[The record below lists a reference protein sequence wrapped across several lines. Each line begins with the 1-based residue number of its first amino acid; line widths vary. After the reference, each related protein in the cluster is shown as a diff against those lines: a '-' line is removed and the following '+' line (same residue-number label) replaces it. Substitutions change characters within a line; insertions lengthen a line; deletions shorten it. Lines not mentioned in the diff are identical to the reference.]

1 VLAIVD
7 NVDLEIRQGVGVKLS
22 IGCST
27 EADDIEIRRYTEMW
41 VEADAIVA
49 QVSVAV
55 AAVAAAAAAAAV
67 AAVALLLLLLLLLL
81 S

>member
-1 VLAIVD
+1 M
-7 NVDLEIRQGVGVKLS
+7 ELS

-27 EADDIEIRRYTEMW
+27 EADDIEIRGYTEMW

-55 AAVAAAAAAAAV
+55 AVLAAAAAAV
-67 AAVALLLLLLLLLL
+67 AAAAVAQLLLLLLLLLL